1 MVHASRAVA
10 LQLSK
15 TGGPPFNGSVGYVN
29 DRIGAILSA
38 RGWDV
43 RNFAVAPVSVP
54 HAQEAMV
61 PLAFATARLRH
72 QRTGRVDLAIHDG
85 AGIAVRTPSRQWA
98 ERHLVLYHGLAY
110 GPGAWL
116 GNDAVDLHVAN
127 SPYLARS
134 LRALCG
140 LPDWERQTVLD
151 PEGFSRITDI
161 AMPVP
166 CVASPEG
173 DPGFTLG
180 GGVPDSVHRALDS
193 GVILGHALQPS
204 KQDLMATV
212 AVLFWLNDALRSTG
226 QRAML
231 VISEESLP
239 LSHRQTI
246 DGVLAGTGLTC
257 DALFIPVPLL
267 RQRAV
272 FQLFG
277 LCRFGLAY
285 NLFPEPFGF
294 YVLESVFA
302 GCPVYTN
309 GAGNNRFLLPPGH
322 GIEVIE
328 TDAMAPDAAGN
339 TDPSAFKCVAD
350 AIVRDL
356 HVGASVRDA
365 CASGHARIAATWSLS
380 AFESGLLGAIERAH
394 GPAPETPAFDAL
406 RIGYAPFVRG
416 IDRAR
421 QRVRS
426 DYGSQVL
433 ELHALALID
442 AIVGRTPDR
451 LDAEERRAVDRFGLF
466 ERGVLALN
474 LDPDLPAG

>member
-1 MVHASRAVA
+1 MGDASRSVV

-29 DRIGAILSA
+29 DRIGPILSA
-38 RGWDV
+38 QGWDV
-43 RNFAVAPVSVP
+43 RNFAAATTKVP
-54 HAQEAMV
+54 RAQESMV
-61 PLAFATARLRH
+61 PLAFANARLR
-72 QRTGRVDLAIHDG
+72 QQQSGRAVLAIHDG
-85 AGIAVRTPSRQWA
+85 AGVAVRTPARQWA

-140 LPDWERQTVLD
+140 LPDWKRRTVLD

-161 AMPVP
+161 AIPVP
-166 CVASPEG
+166 CVAYPAG

-180 GGVPDSVHRALDS
+180 SDLPDTVRRAADA
-193 GVILGHALQPS
+193 GVILGHAIQPG

-212 AVLFWLNDALRSTG
+212 AVLFWLNDALRSVG
-226 QRAML
+226 QRVML

-239 LSHRQTI
+239 PSHRNTI
-246 DGVLAGTGLTC
+246 DGMLAGTGLTC

-267 RQRAV
+267 RQQAV
-272 FQLFG
+272 FELFR
-277 LCRFGLAY
+277 LSRFGLAY

-322 GIEVIE
+322 GVEVIE

-339 TDPSAFKCVAD
+339 ADPSAFKCVAD

-356 HVGASVRDA
+356 RVDGTMREA
-365 CASGHARIAATWSLS
+365 CARGRVRIGATWSLA
-380 AFESGLLGAIERAH
+380 AFESGLLGAIERTL
-394 GPAPETPAFDAL
+394 GPPPPTIAFDML

-416 IDRAR
+416 IDRST
-421 QRVRS
+421 QRMRS
-426 DYGSQVL
+426 DYGDQIL
-433 ELHALALID
+433 EPEALALMDSIMGC
-442 AIVGRTPDR
+442 APDR
-451 LDAEERRAVDRFGLF
+451 LDEGERRAVDRLGLF

-474 LDPDLPAG
+474 PDPDRPAG

>member
-1 MVHASRAVA
+1 MVHGPRSVA

-29 DRIGAILSA
+29 DRIGPILSA
-38 RGWDV
+38 HGWDV
-43 RNFAVAPVSVP
+43 RAFAPAPPAVP
-54 HAQEAMV
+54 SAQESMV
-61 PLAFATARLRH
+61 PLAFAQARLR
-72 QRTGRVDLAIHDG
+72 QERRGRADLAIHDG
-85 AGIAVRTPSRQWA
+85 AGVSVRTPARQWA

-134 LRALCG
+134 LRAVCG
-140 LPDWERQTVLD
+140 LPDWARRTVLD
-151 PEGFSRITDI
+151 PDGFVRITDI

-166 CVASPEG
+166 CVAAPDG
-173 DPGFTLG
+173 DPGFSLG
-180 GGVPDSVHRALDS
+180 ADLPDAVQRAADA
-193 GVILGHALQPS
+193 GVILGHALQPG

-212 AVLFWLNDALRSTG
+212 AVLFWLNDALRRVG
-226 QRAML
+226 RRVML
-231 VISEESLP
+231 VIAEESLP
-239 LSHRQTI
+239 PPHRATI
-246 DGVLAGTGLTC
+246 DGMLAGTGLTC

-272 FQLFG
+272 FEVFRV
-277 LCRFGLAY
+277 CRFGLAY
-285 NLFPEPFGF
+285 NVFPEPFGF

-339 TDPSAFKCVAD
+339 SDPSAFRCVAD

-356 HVGASVRDA
+356 DADAAVRDA
-365 CASGHARIAATWSLS
+365 CTRGRARIGATWSLA
-380 AFESGLLGAIERAH
+380 AFESGLLGAIDRALA
-394 GPAPETPAFDAL
+394 PAPAAPVFDAL
-406 RIGYAPFVRG
+406 RIDYSPLVRG
-416 IDRAR
+416 IDRST
-421 QRVRS
+421 QRMRS
-426 DYGSQVL
+426 DYGHQIL
-433 ELHALALID
+433 APEALALVD

-451 LDAEERRAVDRFGLF
+451 LDAVERQAVERFGLF

-474 LDPDLPAG
+474 PDPA